1 MRLTTNFD
9 SPCVT
14 VLAGGQSK
22 FRMLKKYVELK
33 NGLGSASLSIIIF
46 TEWHLEAHH
55 ILTKACWSAVRG
67 QRSIGRKICKECR
80 TFYLRHHLGKHGLLQ
95 GTKIVSEKHSTQK
108 CTKHNQARESP
119 KWTVWIVL
127 KPRELMQRQNMEI
140 RRLTYCTSTCSS
152 FKMLI

>member
-67 QRSIGRKICKECR
+67 QRGIGRKICKECR
-80 TFYLRHHLGKHGLLQ
+80 TFYLRHHLGKHGLY
-95 GTKIVSEKHSTQK
+95 KAEKLCLKNIQSIKSAT
-108 CTKHNQARESP
+108 HNQARKSP
-119 KWTVWIVL
+119 KRNVWNVL